1 MSLEE
6 KMDLNSRLLRV
17 EESLEKLKK
26 DFRITDRCNEVR
38 YLDFLSRFRKLD
50 KKNEKS

>member
-1 MSLEE
+1 MSIEE
-6 KMDLNSRLLRV
+6 KMDLNLRLLRV
-17 EESLEKLKK
+17 EETLGNLKK
-26 DFRITDRCNEVR
+26 DFRITDRCNEER